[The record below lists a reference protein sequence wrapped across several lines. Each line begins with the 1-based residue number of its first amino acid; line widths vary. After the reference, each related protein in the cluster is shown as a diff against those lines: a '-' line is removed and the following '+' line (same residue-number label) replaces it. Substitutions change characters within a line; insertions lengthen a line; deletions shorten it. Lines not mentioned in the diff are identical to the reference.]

1 MLQKIKSEL
10 FSCIQEI
17 YPKIEFANNDIEV
30 SCLYDEKGDFT
41 SNLCLKYSK
50 LLKEKPSDIA
60 KNIID
65 IFKLNEITKI
75 ELAGPGFLNF
85 FITDLAVMDLLNEEP
100 SSFNDTSSVN
110 IEFVSAN
117 PTGPLHLAHGREP
130 LVQEII
136 KREKPDI
143 ICLQELK
150 IDDHKYVSN
159 FFLQF
164 NYQTITQTQ
173 KSYNGVSIS
182 YNQNLDL
189 LDLTISELNKTQAR
203 NNIILLKEQGIA
215 IINNYFP
222 NGNPI
227 AVSYTH
233 LTLPTILLV

>member
-17 YPKIEFANNDIEV
+17 YPKIEFSNNDIEV

-85 FITDLAVMDLLNEEP
+85 FITDLAVMDLLNEKP

-117 PTGPLHLAHGREP
+117 PTGPLHLAHGRGS
-130 LVQEII
+130 V
-136 KREKPDI
+136 
-143 ICLQELK
+143 
-150 IDDHKYVSN
+150 
-159 FFLQF
+159 
-164 NYQTITQTQ
+164 
-173 KSYNGVSIS
+173 
-182 YNQNLDL
+182 
-189 LDLTISELNKTQAR
+189 
-203 NNIILLKEQGIA
+203 
-215 IINNYFP
+215 
-222 NGNPI
+222 
-227 AVSYTH
+227 
-233 LTLPTILLV
+233 